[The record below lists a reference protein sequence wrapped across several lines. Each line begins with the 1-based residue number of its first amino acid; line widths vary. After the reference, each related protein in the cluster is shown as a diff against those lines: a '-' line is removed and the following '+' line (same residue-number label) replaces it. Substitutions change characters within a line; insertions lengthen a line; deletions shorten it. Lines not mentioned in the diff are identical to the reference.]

1 MTAVT
6 DLNSAPDMPDTVP
19 TAALG
24 RATWR
29 DYLALTKPKV
39 ISLLLWTTI
48 TAMFMAARGWPG
60 LWLLVVVSVAGYMSA
75 GSAGVFNMIIDRD
88 IDLKM
93 ARTAKRPTSSGLIST
108 RNAAIFGAALQIL
121 SFVMLWVW
129 GSPLAALMSLAGF
142 VTYVVVYTR
151 WLKRN
156 TWHNIVLGGA
166 AGCFPPLV
174 GWAAV
179 TGDLNLFAWFLFAI
193 IFFWTPVHFWALALM
208 IKDEYREV
216 GIPMLP
222 VVHGDKLTVAQIGLY
237 AIYTVVLSVMPVFF
251 REVGA
256 IYFVSALALGIWLMV
271 LSWRLYLHVMEGN
284 KVERRIAVPLYLYSM
299 LYLALLFVMAA
310 VDRVVFHHWL

>member
-1 MTAVT
+1 MTVDRMT
-6 DLNSAPDMPDTVP
+6 PPSGVGHTTRPL
-19 TAALG
+19 

-39 ISLLLWTTI
+39 ISLLLWTTL

-60 LWLLVVVSVAGYMSA
+60 LGLLVVVSLAGYMSA

-88 IDLKM
+88 IDLRMK
-93 ARTAKRPTSSGLIST
+93 RTATRPTSSGLIST
-108 RNAAIFGAALQIL
+108 RDAAIFGGALQVL
-121 SFVMLWVW
+121 SFGMLWVW
-129 GSPLAALMSLAGF
+129 ATPLAAWMSLAGF
-142 VTYVVVYTR
+142 LTYVVVYTL

-222 VVHGDKLTVAQIGLY
+222 VVHGDRLTVAQIGLY
-237 AIYTVVLSVMPVFF
+237 AIYTFVLSVMPVFLG
-251 REVGA
+251 EVGWL
-256 IYFVSALALGIWLMV
+256 YFLSALVLGWLLLQRSWV
-271 LSWRLYLHVMEGN
+271 LYRHVMAGN
-284 KVERRIAVPLYLYSM
+284 KVERKVAVPLYLYSM
-299 LYLALLFVMAA
+299 LYLALLFVAGA
-310 VDRVVFHHWL
+310 VDRVLLG